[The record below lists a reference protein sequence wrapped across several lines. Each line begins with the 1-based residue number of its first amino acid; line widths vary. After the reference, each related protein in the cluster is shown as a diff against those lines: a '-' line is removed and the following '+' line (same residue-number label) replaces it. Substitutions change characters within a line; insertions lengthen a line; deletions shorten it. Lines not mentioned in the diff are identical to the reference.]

1 MGANTSKESL
11 ENAIQSINKE
21 AQKAFELNQKITEF
35 INNIDWTDDKGTN
48 FKSALTEMRKKLLE
62 PMPSLK
68 KARDKIENL
77 KGIVENYNNNVN
89 F

>member
-48 FKSALTEMRKKLLE
+48 FKSALTEMSKKLLE
-62 PMPSLK
+62 PMRSLK

>member
-48 FKSALTEMRKKLLE
+48 FKSAFTVMSKKLLE
-62 PMPSLK
+62 SMPSLK

>member
-11 ENAIQSINKE
+11 ENAIQSINEE
-21 AQKAFELNQKITEF
+21 AKKAFELNQKIIEF

-48 FKSALTEMRKKLLE
+48 FKSALTEMSKKLLE

-77 KGIVENYNNNVN
+77 KEIVENYNNNVN

>member
-48 FKSALTEMRKKLLE
+48 FKSALTEMSKKLLE

>member
-48 FKSALTEMRKKLLE
+48 FKSALTEMSKKLVE
-62 PMPSLK
+62 PMTSLK

>member
-11 ENAIQSINKE
+11 ENAMQAINKE
-21 AQKAFELNQKITEF
+21 AQKAFELNQKIIEF
-35 INNIDWTDDKGTN
+35 INSIDWSDDKGTN
-48 FKSALTEMRKKLLE
+48 FKSALTEMSKKLLE

-68 KARDKIENL
+68 KARDKIETL
-77 KGIVENYNNNVN
+77 KGIVEGYNNNVN

>member
-21 AQKAFELNQKITEF
+21 AQKAFELNQRIIEF

-48 FKSALTEMRKKLLE
+48 FKSALTEMSKKLLE

>member
-48 FKSALTEMRKKLLE
+48 FKSALTEMSKKLLE

-68 KARDKIENL
+68 KTRDKIENL